1 MGTTIMGVT
10 ELRRRTGEVLDEI
23 GEEEKTVYVTRYGRP
38 VAVLVDY
45 DHYERLKAASEPERA
60 ESEREPSY
68 PRPGMRHP
76 TVVNEPASLREWMD
90 LIPDGCG
97 GDALADTEALYDEV

>member
-45 DHYERLKAASEPERA
+45 DHYERLRSASESEKA
-60 ESEREPSY
+60 ESEAEPSY
-68 PRPGMRHP
+68 PRPGVRYP
-76 TVVNEPASLREWMD
+76 TVLNEPDSLRDWVD

>member
-1 MGTTIMGVT
+1 MSVT
-10 ELRRRTGEVLDEI
+10 GLRRRTGEVLDEI

-45 DHYERLKAASEPERA
+45 DHYERLKAASELERA
-60 ESEREPSY
+60 ESEPSY
-68 PRPGMRHP
+68 PHQETRYP
-76 TVVNEPASLREWMD
+76 TVVNEPASLRDWVD